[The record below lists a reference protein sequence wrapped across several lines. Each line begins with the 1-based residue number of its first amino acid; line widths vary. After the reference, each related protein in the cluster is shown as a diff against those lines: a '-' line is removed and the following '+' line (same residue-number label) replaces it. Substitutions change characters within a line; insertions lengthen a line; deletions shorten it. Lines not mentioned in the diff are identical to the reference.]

1 MKVAAIII
9 LIILI
14 VLTIIA
20 SIKQRKLVLSRGVII
35 LALIAI
41 GIIYLTNLFGGNNPN
56 QASNQ
61 IQAKAPP
68 VTEAPY
74 LLQTSS
80 RAYYVAAFKDDP
92 QYLTMTVF
100 YFYDKKKWQ
109 RSDIPLPIDK
119 KVVPYQISR
128 RNIGG

>member
-9 LIILI
+9 LIILVI
-14 VLTIIA
+14 LTVIA
-20 SIKQRKLVLSRGVII
+20 SIKQRKLVLKRGVII
-35 LALIAI
+35 LSLIAI
-41 GIIYLTNLFGGNNPN
+41 GIIYLTNLFGGNTTDQVGNK
-56 QASNQ
+56 

-80 RAYYVAAFKDDP
+80 RAYYVAAFQDSP
-92 QYLTMTVF
+92 EYLTMTVF
-100 YFYDKKKWQ
+100 YYYDKKKWE